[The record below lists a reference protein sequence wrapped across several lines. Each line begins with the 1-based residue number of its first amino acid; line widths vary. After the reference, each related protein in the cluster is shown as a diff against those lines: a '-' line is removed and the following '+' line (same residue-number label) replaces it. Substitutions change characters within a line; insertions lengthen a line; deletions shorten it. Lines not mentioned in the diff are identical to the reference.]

1 MSGVWVLNSLF
12 AGLTLRLVKAGCY
25 VVSEAMTGVTRQ
37 LELHL
42 FSQQSLRIHKLF
54 GVSLEENLTRNS

>member
-12 AGLTLRLVKAGCY
+12 AGLALRLVKAGCY
-25 VVSEAMTGVTRQ
+25 VASEAMTGVTRQ

-54 GVSLEENLTRNS
+54 AVSLEENLTRNS